1 MEKRKWIRAVI
12 VIAIGV
18 AILAAGLIILKQNDE
33 AQYRESRGTMSE
45 GFGRLKVVEINGK
58 KYREKPA
65 VTTIL
70 IAGIDKENATGNVS
84 TTSYRKGGQADFIVL
99 LAIDNTDKKIHQL
112 QIDRDTM
119 TEVVTLGVFGNEVGT
134 RVMQI
139 CLSHAFGA
147 SPEDNAR
154 YTIRAVQNLLGGID
168 IDGYYMVDYS
178 AVPVLN
184 DALGGVTVKM
194 EYDMTS
200 VNPEWTK
207 GKTVTLHGDEAETFV
222 RTRKTIGEGTNRER
236 MDRQNEF
243 MRSAIS
249 LMKQKLKEDPGYA
262 DMLVETLQKVCV
274 TNMTAKRLAEEL
286 RETHG
291 YETPGTDHPEGE
303 YAVGDDDLV
312 EFHMKEGAAV
322 EWVLE
327 HLYTEVHE

>member
-33 AQYRESRGTMSE
+33 AQYGESRGTMSE

-184 DALGGVTVKM
+184 DALGGVAVKL

-200 VNPEWTK
+200 VNPDWTK

-222 RTRKTIGEGTNRER
+222 RTRKTIGEGSNRER

-243 MRSAIS
+243 MHNAIS
-249 LMKQKLKEDPGYA
+249 LMKKKIKEDSGFA
-262 DMLVETLQKVCV
+262 DTLVETLQKVCV
-274 TNMTAKRLAEEL
+274 TNMTTKRLAEEL
-286 RETHG
+286 RQTGE
-291 YETPGTDHPEGE
+291 YETLAIDHPEGE
-303 YAVGDDDLV
+303 YTVGDDDLV

-327 HLYTEVHE
+327 HLYTEVQE

>member
-1 MEKRKWIRAVI
+1 MKKQKWIRAGII
-12 VIAIGV
+12 VAIGL
-18 AILAAGLIILKQNDE
+18 AILAAGILILRNNDE
-33 AQYRESRGTMSE
+33 EQYKESRGQMSE

-70 IAGIDKENATGNVS
+70 IAGVDKENAAENAGNN
-84 TTSYRKGGQADFIVL
+84 SYRAGGQADFLVL
-99 LAIDNTDKKIHQL
+99 LAIDNTDQKIHQL

-119 TEVVTLGVFGNEVGT
+119 TDVITLGVFGNEVGT

-139 CLSHAFGA
+139 CLAHAFGA
-147 SPEDNAR
+147 SPEDNAK
-154 YTIRAVQNLLGGID
+154 YTVKAVQNLLGGID

-184 DALGGVTVKM
+184 DALGGVTVKV

-200 VNPEWTK
+200 VNPEWTQ
-207 GKTVTLHGDEAETFV
+207 GSSVTLHGKEAETFV

-243 MRSAIS
+243 MRNATSRMKS
-249 LMKQKLKEDPGYA
+249 LIKEDTGNA
-262 DMLVETLQKVCV
+262 DSLVETLQGVCV
-274 TNMTAKRLAEEL
+274 TNMTTKRLAEEL
-286 RETHG
+286 KEVSG
-291 YETPGTDHPEGE
+291 YETLPVDRLEGE
-303 YAVGDDDLV
+303 YSKGNNNVTQ
-312 EFHMKEGAAV
+312 FHMKEGNAV

-327 HLYTEVHE
+327 HLYTEVRE